1 MDKKTV
7 KKIIL
12 SAVSGILFTAVSF
25 YFTLPAINPANPGF
39 WIYLALV
46 LFSFAYP
53 FIFMGGEKVVKK
65 ASQKASIT
73 FNGRPVNVSYKLPRG
88 KGKVIAILLVALPL
102 AIVLIGNIISSTFFN
117 AKAYASVIDVKEA
130 VFAEDMKE
138 TNEVTNIALMDGESA
153 KIIGN
158 RTLGSLSEVVSQ
170 YRISE
175 SYTQINYKRTPKKV
189 ANLEY
194 DDFFKWFANS
204 GKGVPGYVMVDPVNN
219 TAEYVKL
226 EKPLKYV
233 DSGYFGDDL
242 MRKLRF
248 SYPTKIFDGFM
259 SFEIDEEGNPYFI
272 ISCLE
277 PKIFP
282 FGAMD
287 VSEVII
293 FDPCTGES
301 EIYAVEDAPEWAWVD
316 AVFSGDLAERKYN
329 WHGTLSGGF
338 WNSIIG
344 NKDCKQTT
352 DDYGYIVIGDD
363 VWYFTGVTS
372 VTSDESNIGFIIS
385 NARTG
390 EYKYYPVVGAEEY
403 SAMRAAEGE
412 IQEKGYVASFPSLI
426 NVKGQATYIMVLKD
440 AGGLVKLYAL
450 VNVEQYGI
458 VATGSTQAEA
468 MKAYKAL
475 LVQNGII
482 KDENEPLPEIPEVEV
497 GEITGVITD
506 IKSVTVGGNTVFYV
520 TLGEKGTFRG
530 SIEVVDGK
538 YVNES
543 LIFAKVGDE
552 VKITY
557 LVSEEKIKQ
566 AVNVIFTDEVLY

>member
-53 FIFMGGEKVVKK
+53 FIFLGGEKVVTK
-65 ASQKASIT
+65 SNPRASIT

-102 AIVLIGNIISSTFFN
+102 AIVLLGNVISSTFFN

-130 VFAEDMKE
+130 VFADDMKE

-204 GKGVPGYVMVDPVNN
+204 SKGVPGYVMVDPVNN

-259 SFEIDEEGNPYFI
+259 SFEIDEDGDPYFI

-316 AVFSGDLAERKYN
+316 AVFSGDLAEQKYN

-344 NKDCKQTT
+344 NKNCKQTT
-352 DDYGYIVIGDD
+352 DDFGYIVIGDD

-412 IQEKGYVASFPSLI
+412 VQEKGYVASFPSLI

-440 AGGLVKLYAL
+440 ASGLVKLYAL

-482 KDENEPLPEIPEVEV
+482 EGGSSALPEDEVKSVE
-497 GEITGVITD
+497 GAITD
-506 IKSVTVGGNTVFYV
+506 IKTVTVGGNTVFYITV
-520 TLGEKGTFRG
+520 GELRLRGTVEVADGKYINEDLIFASVGDNVKVDYAVSEDGANVIKTFTLGE
-530 SIEVVDGK
+530 
-538 YVNES
+538 
-543 LIFAKVGDE
+543 
-552 VKITY
+552 
-557 LVSEEKIKQ
+557 
-566 AVNVIFTDEVLY
+566 

>member
-1 MDKKTV
+1 MTDKMK

-12 SAVSGILFTAVSF
+12 SIVSGIAFTAISF
-25 YFTLPAINPANPGF
+25 YIVLPALNPASPTF
-39 WIYLALV
+39 WGYLAAV
-46 LFSFAYP
+46 IFSFAYP
-53 FIFMGGEKVVKK
+53 FIFVGESNVRKKK
-65 ASQKASIT
+65 AQSFGGMNASI
-73 FNGRPVNVSYKLPRG
+73 NINLPT
-88 KGKVIAILLVALPL
+88 KVHPLPIILVAVPLVIILL
-102 AIVLIGNIISSTFFN
+102 GNIVSSTFFN
-117 AKAYASVIDVKEA
+117 AKAYASVITVEEA
-130 VFAEDMKE
+130 VFADDMKE

-153 KIIGN
+153 RIIGN

-170 YRISE
+170 YRISDI
-175 SYTQINYKRTPKKV
+175 YTQINYKQTPKKV

-194 DDFFKWFANS
+194 DDFFKWIYNKE
-204 GKGVPGYVMVDPVNN
+204 KGVPGYVMVDPVNN

-226 EKPLKYV
+226 EKSLKYV
-233 DSGYFGDDL
+233 DSGFFGDDL

-248 SYPTKIFDGFM
+248 DYPTKIFDDFI
-259 SFEIDEEGNPYFI
+259 SFEIDEEGNPHYV
-272 ISCLE
+272 ISCLM
-277 PKIFP
+277 PKVFP

-301 EIYAVEDAPEWAWVD
+301 ELYTVGDVPAWVD
-316 AVFSGDLAERKYN
+316 AVYSGDLAEEKYN

-338 WNSIIG
+338 WNSVIG

-372 VTSDESNIGFIIS
+372 VTADESNIGFIIS

-412 IQEKGYVASFPSLI
+412 VQEKGYVASFPSLI

-458 VATGSTQAEA
+458 VATGDTQAKA
-468 MKAYKAL
+468 MQAYKEL
-475 LVQNGII
+475 LAQNGVIDDAGDGAI
-482 KDENEPLPEIPEVEV
+482 DENKYTQTVRGTISA
-497 GEITGVITD
+497 IRTVIVD
-506 IKSVTVGGNTVFYV
+506 GNTLFYITLDSGRTYRASIERDGEGYRNEGLIFFKEGDFVAITYFATDSAIQEIYGIFYV
-520 TLGEKGTFRG
+520 
-530 SIEVVDGK
+530 
-538 YVNES
+538 
-543 LIFAKVGDE
+543 
-552 VKITY
+552 
-557 LVSEEKIKQ
+557 EE
-566 AVNVIFTDEVLY
+566 E

>member
-1 MDKKTV
+1 MTEKIK

-12 SAVSGILFTAVSF
+12 SLVSGVLFAAVSY
-25 YFTLPAINPANPGF
+25 YFLLPPLNPASPDF
-39 WIYLALV
+39 WGYLAAV
-46 LFSFAYP
+46 IFSFAYP
-53 FIFMGGEKVVKK
+53 FAFTGERAEKK
-65 ASQKASIT
+65 EKKSAPGFNASI
-73 FNGRPVNVSYKLPRG
+73 NINIP
-88 KGKVIAILLVALPL
+88 GKVKPLPL
-102 AIVLIGNIISSTFFN
+102 ILVLVPIAVMLLGSIISSTFFN
-117 AKAYASVIDVKEA
+117 AKAYASVITVEEA

-138 TNEVTNIALMDGESA
+138 TNEVTNIALMDGNSA

-170 YRISE
+170 YRVSE
-175 SYTQINYKRTPKKV
+175 TYTQINYKKTPKKV

-194 DDFFKWFANS
+194 DDFFKWLAN
-204 GKGVPGYVMVDPVNN
+204 KENGVPGYVMVDPVNN

-226 EKPLKYV
+226 EKALKYV

-248 SYPTKIFDGFM
+248 DYPTMIFDDFI
-259 SFEIDEEGNPYFI
+259 SFEIDEEGNPHYV
-272 ISCLE
+272 ISCLS
-277 PKIFP
+277 PKVFP

-287 VSEVII
+287 VSDVIV

-301 EIYAVEDAPEWAWVD
+301 EIYAVEDVPAWVD
-316 AVFSGDLAERKYN
+316 AVFSGGLAEEKYN

-338 WNSIIG
+338 WNSVIG

-372 VTSDESNIGFIIS
+372 VTADESNIGFIIS

-412 IQEKGYVASFPSLI
+412 VQEKGYVASFPSLI

-440 AGGLVKLYAL
+440 VGGLVKLYAL

-458 VATGSTQAEA
+458 VATGDTQAKA
-468 MKAYKAL
+468 MHAYKEL
-475 LVQNGII
+475 LLAEGLITE
-482 KDENEPLPEIPEVEV
+482 DSEVELPDDK
-497 GEITGVITD
+497 GEFSGEVIDVKTITVA
-506 IKSVTVGGNTVFYV
+506 GNTIFYI
-520 TLGEKGTFRG
+520 TLDNG
-530 SIEVVDGK
+530 VVYRASVEYANGK
-538 YVNES
+538 YKNEA
-543 LIFAKVGDE
+543 LIFIGVGDR
-552 VKITY
+552 VSITY
-557 LVSEEKIKQ
+557 LVSEDEIKQ
-566 AVNVIFTDEVLY
+566 AVSVELENETE

>member
-1 MDKKTV
+1 MDKKLK
-7 KKIIL
+7 KKILL
-12 SAVSGILFTAVSF
+12 SVISGILFTAISF
-25 YFTLPAINPANPGF
+25 YIMLPEINPASTTF
-39 WIYLALV
+39 WGYLAAVIL
-46 LFSFAYP
+46 SFAYP
-53 FIFMGGEKVVKK
+53 FIFTGEGKTRKK
-65 ASQKASIT
+65 TLKAD
-73 FNGRPVNVSYKLPRG
+73 GVPALVNIG
-88 KGKVIAILLVALPL
+88 KIGKKQIIPICLVLAPAVIIILGSV
-102 AIVLIGNIISSTFFN
+102 ISSTFFN
-117 AKAYASVIDVKEA
+117 AKAYASVIEVKEA

-138 TNEVTNIALMDGESA
+138 TDEVTNIALMDGQSA
-153 KIIGN
+153 QIIGN

-175 SYTQINYKRTPKKV
+175 TYTQINYKYTPKKV

-194 DDFFKWFANS
+194 DDFFKWIANKE
-204 GKGVPGYVMVDPVNN
+204 KGVPGYVMVDPVNN

-233 DSGYFGDDL
+233 ESGYFGDDL

-248 SYPTKIFDGFM
+248 DYPTKIFDSFV
-259 SFEIDEEGNPYFI
+259 SFEIDESGNPHYV
-272 ISCLE
+272 ISCLS
-277 PKIFP
+277 PKVFP

-301 EIYAVEDAPEWAWVD
+301 ELYAVGDVPAWVD
-316 AVFSGDLAERKYN
+316 AVYSGDLAEEKYN
-329 WHGTLSGGF
+329 WHGTLSGGY
-338 WNSIIG
+338 WNSVIG
-344 NKDCKQTT
+344 NKNCKQTT

-372 VTSDESNIGFIIS
+372 VTADESNIGFIIS

-412 IQEKGYVASFPSLI
+412 VQEKGYVASFPSLI
-426 NVKGQATYIMVLKD
+426 NVNGQATYIMVLKD

-458 VATGSTQAEA
+458 VATGDTQAKAMQAYKELLVENGIKVEA
-468 MKAYKAL
+468 PTQTPENDVEAEGDKTLTATGKIKEIKTVTVDGNTIFYITLEDGVTYRAAIEREGEAYKNELLIFMKA
-475 LVQNGII
+475 
-482 KDENEPLPEIPEVEV
+482 
-497 GEITGVITD
+497 
-506 IKSVTVGGNTVFYV
+506 
-520 TLGEKGTFRG
+520 
-530 SIEVVDGK
+530 
-538 YVNES
+538 
-543 LIFAKVGDE
+543 GDS

-557 LVSEEKIKQ
+557 LATNSIIKQ
-566 AVNVIFTDEVLY
+566 ATSVQITEQVK

>member
-1 MDKKTV
+1 MKNSLS

-12 SAVSGILFTAVSF
+12 SVVSGILFTAVSF
-25 YFTLPAINPANPGF
+25 YVLLPEINPASPGF
-39 WIYLALV
+39 WMYLAIVIL
-46 LFSFAYP
+46 SFAYP
-53 FIFMGGEKVVKK
+53 FIFKSFGVKEKKKDSRVFVNGVPIKNDIKVKF
-65 ASQKASIT
+65 S
-73 FNGRPVNVSYKLPRG
+73 
-88 KGKVIAILLVALPL
+88 ALPTIL
-102 AIVLIGNIISSTFFN
+102 VILPIAVVILGSVISSTFFN
-117 AKAYASVIDVKEA
+117 AKAYASVIDVNEA
-130 VFAEDMKE
+130 VFAEDMKQ
-138 TNEVTNIALMDGESA
+138 TDEVTNIALMDGESA
-153 KIIGN
+153 QIIGN

-175 SYTQINYKRTPKKV
+175 TYTQINYKRTPKKV

-194 DDFFKWFANS
+194 DDFFKWIANMD
-204 GKGVPGYVMVDPVNN
+204 KGIPGYVMVDPVNN
-219 TAEYVKL
+219 TADYVKL
-226 EKPLKYV
+226 ERSLKYV
-233 DSGYFGDDL
+233 ESGFFGDDL

-248 SYPTKIFDGFM
+248 DYPTKIFDSFI
-259 SFEIDEEGNPYFI
+259 SFEIDEEGKPYYI
-272 ISCLE
+272 ISCLM
-277 PKIFP
+277 PKVFP

-287 VSEVII
+287 VVEVII

-301 EIYAVEDAPEWAWVD
+301 ELYAVEDVPAWVD
-316 AVFSGDLAERKYN
+316 AVFSGDLAEQKYN

-338 WNSIIG
+338 WNSVIG

-412 IQEKGYVASFPSLI
+412 VQEKGYVASFPSLI

-458 VATGSTQAEA
+458 VATGDTQAKA
-468 MKAYKAL
+468 MHAYKEL
-475 LVQNGII
+475 LVENGVIE
-482 KDENEPLPEIPEVEV
+482 DDAPEIDDTQALETV
-497 GEITGVITD
+497 TANITD
-506 IKSVTVGGNTVFYV
+506 IKSITVDGNTVFYI
-520 TLGEKGTFRG
+520 TLGEHGVFRASVG
-530 SIEVVDGK
+530 LVDGK
-538 YVNES
+538 YTNED
-543 LIFAKVGDE
+543 LIFAKVKDI
-552 VKITY
+552 VVITY
-557 LVSEEKIKQ
+557 TDSDDEIKQ
-566 AVNVIFTDEVLY
+566 AVKIEFAEYVK